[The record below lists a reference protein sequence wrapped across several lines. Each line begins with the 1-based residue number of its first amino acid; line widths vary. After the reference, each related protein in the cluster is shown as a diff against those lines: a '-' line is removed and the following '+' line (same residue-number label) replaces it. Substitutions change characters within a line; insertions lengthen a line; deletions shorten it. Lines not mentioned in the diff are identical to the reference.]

1 MHGGFGSALD
11 SGFLMNDKDEERGK
25 EEEEEE
31 EEEEPRWTRASP

>member
-11 SGFLMNDKDEERGK
+11 YGFLMNDKDEERGK

-31 EEEEPRWTRASP
+31 PRWTRASP